1 MTGPAARDA
10 VGQETPLLP
19 RILVLALTALVVGA
33 LASMAAVGFV
43 ELVRWLNDT
52 LLVSPRAR
60 VEREDARPLLFAA
73 TIVAPTLGG
82 LAVGLILRGLSPDRR
97 PLGPADVIELAQLG
111 APLPDPRSGV
121 VSTLAAALSL
131 GCGASV
137 GQYGPMVYLGAL
149 IGGAARRL
157 PFGGPNLPAIAIA
170 CGVAAAIST
179 AFNAPIAGIVF
190 AHEVV
195 LRHYATQAFAPV
207 TVASATGF
215 VIDTVVFDREPLLRV
230 EFQGFGYGHE
240 FLLFAALGLACA
252 VVAVAFMRLL
262 LRISDHAE
270 TSAIPAALRPAGAG
284 LAVGLTALWL
294 PDVLGVGWEAQRFAT
309 IEGAFGT
316 GELVVL
322 IAAKLVLTAL
332 CLGLGF
338 AGGVFSP
345 ALLMGALFGA
355 LFWTLVDGSGLAPT
369 SGVAIYALSGMVAL
383 ASPVIGAPLTCILIV
398 FELTRNY
405 DVSIAAMVAVVFSNL
420 VAHRVFGRSIFDVQL
435 ARRGIDLSRGR
446 EQARLAATP
455 ALNLATR
462 DFVEARAEAPAAEI
476 VARLAADPRWNEAF
490 VVDDAARFVGVFRI
504 SPRAGS
510 GTVGAAAV
518 PASATLDETTS
529 VAEAMRRL
537 GDFVGDAV
545 PVVHSRSGALLG
557 VVPEAEL
564 IAAYL
569 SVSNALKE
577 EENAAL

>member
-1 MTGPAARDA
+1 MTGAAAPDPTGSA
-10 VGQETPLLP
+10 PPLLP
-19 RILVLALTALVVGA
+19 RIAVLALIAIVVGA

-43 ELVRWLNDT
+43 EFVRWLNDV

-60 VEREDARPLLFAA
+60 VEREDAGHLLLVA
-73 TIVAPTLGG
+73 TIAAPTLGG
-82 LAVGLILRGLSPDRR
+82 LTVGLMLRGLSPDRR
-97 PLGPADVIELAQLG
+97 PLGPADVIEAAQLG
-111 APLPDPRSGV
+111 APLPDPRSGL

-149 IGGAARRL
+149 IGGAVRRL

-215 VIDTVVFDREPLLRV
+215 VIDTVVFEREPLLRV
-230 EFQGFGYGHE
+230 DFQGVGHGHE

-252 VVAVAFMRLL
+252 TVAVVFMRLMV
-262 LRISDHAE
+262 RISEHAE
-270 TSAIPAALRPAGAG
+270 TSAIPAVLRPAVAG

-322 IAAKLVLTAL
+322 VAAKLVLTAL
-332 CLGLGF
+332 CLGFGF
-338 AGGVFSP
+338 SGGVFSP
-345 ALLMGALFGA
+345 SLLMGALFGA
-355 LFWTLVDGSGLAPT
+355 LFWTLVDGSGLAAT

-420 VAHRVFGRSIFDVQL
+420 VSHRVFGRSIFDVQL
-435 ARRGIDLSRGR
+435 ARRGIDLSHGR
-446 EQARLAATP
+446 EQARLASTP

-462 DFVEARAEAPAAEI
+462 DFVEARAGAVAAEI
-476 VARLAADPRWNEAF
+476 VARIAEDPRWNEAF
-490 VVDDAARFVGVFRI
+490 VVDDEGRFAGVFRI

-510 GTVGAAAV
+510 GPVAAASV

-537 GDFVGDAV
+537 GGFVGDAV

-569 SVSNALKE
+569 AVSRALKE

>member
-1 MTGPAARDA
+1 MADTPPASATA
-10 VGQETPLLP
+10 
-19 RILVLALTALVVGA
+19 LAPPVVRMAALTLTALVVGA

-43 ELVRWLNDT
+43 ALVQWLNEA

-60 VEREDARPLLFAA
+60 VEREDAPRLLLAA
-73 TIVAPTLGG
+73 TLAVPTLGG
-82 LAVGLILRGLSPDRR
+82 LAVGLMLRWLSPDRR
-97 PLGPADVIELAQLG
+97 PLGPGDVIEAAQLG
-111 APLPDPRSGV
+111 LPLPDPRSGV

-149 IGGAARRL
+149 IGGAVRRL
-157 PFGGPNLPAIAIA
+157 AFGAPNLPVIAVA

-179 AFNAPIAGIVF
+179 AFNAPIAGVVF

-195 LRHYATQAFAPV
+195 LRHYSTQAFAPV

-215 VIDTVVFDREPLLRV
+215 VIDSVVFDRAPLLLV
-230 EFQGFGYGHE
+230 EFDGVRHGHE

-252 VVAVAFMRLL
+252 LVAIVFMRLL
-262 LRISDHAE
+262 MRLTDLAE
-270 TSAIPAALRPAGAG
+270 ASAIPPALRPAAAG

-322 IAAKLVLTAL
+322 VVAKLVLTAL
-332 CLGLGF
+332 CLGFGF

-345 ALLMGALFGA
+345 SLLMGALFGA
-355 LFWTLVDGSGLAPT
+355 LFWTLVDGAGVLQTSGL
-369 SGVAIYALSGMVAL
+369 AIYALGGMVAV

-420 VAHRVFGRSIFDVQL
+420 VSHRVFGRSLFDVQL
-435 ARRGIDLSRGR
+435 AGRGVDLSMGR
-446 EQARLAATP
+446 AHARLARTP
-455 ALNLATR
+455 AITLATG
-462 DFVEARAEAPAAEI
+462 DFVEARAGEPAAAVIE
-476 VARLAADPRWNEAF
+476 RLAAAPRWNEAF
-490 VVDDAARFVGVFRI
+490 VVDDDRRFVGVFRL
-504 SPRAGS
+504 SPRAAEGN
-510 GTVGAAAV
+510 VGAAAV
-518 PASATLDETTS
+518 PASATFDETTS

-537 GDFVGDAV
+537 GAFVGDAA
-545 PVVHSRSGALLG
+545 PVVHSGSGTLLG

-564 IAAYL
+564 IEAYL
-569 SVSNALKE
+569 GVSRALGE